1 MERDQGTMMETKT
14 SNQTHWYLLTG
25 LVLGLAIGLVISLL
39 IFPAVNADALPHELD
54 QAGKAVYREQ
64 IALAYTSNYDLSRAM
79 SRLELLQDA
88 DPAAA
93 LIAQA
98 QAVVAQGGP
107 VELSRA
113 LAELG
118 TAVQQ
123 LSAPTSP

>member
-1 MERDQGTMMETKT
+1 MMESKA
-14 SNQTHWYLLTG
+14 SIQTHWYLLTG

-39 IFPAVNADALPHELD
+39 IAPAVNAEALPHELD
-54 QAGKAVYREQ
+54 QAGEAVYREQ
-64 IALAYTSNYDLSRAM
+64 IAVAYASNHDLSRAM
-79 SRLELLQDA
+79 SRLELLKDV

-107 VELSRA
+107 VALSRA

-123 LSAPTSP
+123 LATPTSP

>member
-1 MERDQGTMMETKT
+1 METKT
-14 SNQTHWYLLTG
+14 SSQAHWYLLTG

-39 IFPAVNADALPHELD
+39 IAPAVNAEALPHELGK
-54 QAGKAVYREQ
+54 AGKAAYREQ
-64 IALAYTSNYDLSRAM
+64 IALAYASNHALNRALSR
-79 SRLELLQDA
+79 LDLLKDE

-98 QAVVAQGGP
+98 QAVVAQGGE

-118 TAVQQ
+118 TAVQELALP
-123 LSAPTSP
+123 LSP

>member
-1 MERDQGTMMETKT
+1 MMESKA
-14 SNQTHWYLLTG
+14 SIQTHWYLLTG

-39 IFPAVNADALPHELD
+39 IAPAVNAESLPHELD

-64 IALAYTSNYDLSRAM
+64 IALAFASNHDLSRAM
-79 SRLELLQDA
+79 SRLELLKDA

-98 QAVVAQGGP
+98 QTVVAQGGP
-107 VELSRA
+107 VALSRA

-123 LSAPTSP
+123 LATPTNP

>member
-1 MERDQGTMMETKT
+1 MMETT
-14 SNQTHWYLLTG
+14 SSSRSHWYLLTG

-39 IFPAVNADALPHELD
+39 ISPAVNAEALPHELD

-64 IALAYTSNYDLSRAM
+64 IALAFFSNHDLSRAM
-79 SRLELLQDA
+79 SRLELLK
-88 DPAAA
+88 DPDTAAA

-98 QAVVAQGGP
+98 QAVVAQGGAI
-107 VELSRA
+107 ELSRA

-123 LSAPTSP
+123 LATPTSP

>member
-1 MERDQGTMMETKT
+1 
-14 SNQTHWYLLTG
+14 
-25 LVLGLAIGLVISLL
+25 VLGLAIGLVISLL
-39 IFPAVNADALPHELD
+39 IAPAVNAESLPHELD

-64 IALAYTSNYDLSRAM
+64 ISLAYASNHDLSRAM
-79 SRLELLQDA
+79 SRLELLKDA

-113 LAELG
+113 WQNWEQSFNNLQHPQTPEVCWVTKNG
-118 TAVQQ
+118 VEPVFCWNQ
-123 LSAPTSP
+123 

>member
-1 MERDQGTMMETKT
+1 MTDDNYLEEEQSTRQPP
-14 SNQTHWYLLTG
+14 WFLLTG

-39 IFPAVNADALPHELD
+39 ISPAVNADALPHELD

-118 TAVQQ
+118 AAVQQ

>member
-1 MERDQGTMMETKT
+1 MMETKPA
-14 SNQTHWYLLTG
+14 NQTHWYLLTG
-25 LVLGLAIGLVISLL
+25 LVLGLAIGLVISLF
-39 IFPAVNADALPHELD
+39 ISPAVNAEALPHELD
-54 QAGKAVYREQ
+54 EAGKTVYREK
-64 IALAYTSNYDLSRAM
+64 IALAYASNHDLNRAM

-88 DPAAA
+88 NPAEA

-118 TAVQQ
+118 TAMQQ
-123 LSAPTSP
+123 LVTPPSP

>member
-1 MERDQGTMMETKT
+1 MMESKA
-14 SNQTHWYLLTG
+14 SIQTHWYLLTG
-25 LVLGLAIGLVISLL
+25 LALGLVIGLVISLL
-39 IFPAVNADALPHELD
+39 IAPAVNAEALPHELD

-64 IALAYTSNYDLSRAM
+64 ISLAFASNHDLSRAM
-79 SRLELLQDA
+79 SRLELLKDA

-118 TAVQQ
+118 TVVQQ
-123 LSAPTSP
+123 LATPTSP

>member
-1 MERDQGTMMETKT
+1 MEAK
-14 SNQTHWYLLTG
+14 SPIQTHWYLLTG

-39 IFPAVNADALPHELD
+39 IAPAVNAEALPHELD

-64 IALAYTSNYDLSRAM
+64 IALAYASNHDLSRAM
-79 SRLELLQDA
+79 SRLELLQETDLA
-88 DPAAA
+88 EV

-98 QAVVAQGGP
+98 QAVVAEIGP

-118 TAVQQ
+118 TAAQQ
-123 LSAPTSP
+123 LATPTSP

>member
-1 MERDQGTMMETKT
+1 MEAKT
-14 SNQTHWYLLTG
+14 SNRTHWYLLTG

-39 IFPAVNADALPHELD
+39 ISPAVNAEALPHELD
-54 QAGKAVYREQ
+54 AAGKAAYREQ
-64 IALAYTSNYDLSRAM
+64 IALAYASNHDLSRAM
-79 SRLELLQDA
+79 SRLELLKDA
-88 DPAAA
+88 DPAEA

-98 QAVVAQGGP
+98 QTVVAQDGP

-123 LSAPTSP
+123 FGTPTSP

>member
-1 MERDQGTMMETKT
+1 MEREQGALMEEKT
-14 SNQTHWYLLTG
+14 LNQSHWYMLTG
-25 LVLGLAIGLVISLL
+25 LVLGLAIGLIISLL
-39 IFPAVNADALPHELD
+39 IAPAVNADALPHELD
-54 QAGKAVYREQ
+54 QAGKARYREQ
-64 IALAYTSNYDLSRAM
+64 IALAYASNQDLNRAM

>member
-1 MERDQGTMMETKT
+1 MMESKA
-14 SNQTHWYLLTG
+14 SIQTHWYLLTG

-39 IFPAVNADALPHELD
+39 IAPAVNAESLPHELD

-64 IALAYTSNYDLSRAM
+64 IALAFASNHDLSRAM
-79 SRLELLQDA
+79 SRLELLKDA

-118 TAVQQ
+118 TVVQQ
-123 LSAPTSP
+123 LATPTNP

>member
-1 MERDQGTMMETKT
+1 METKT
-14 SNQTHWYLLTG
+14 ATQTHWYLLTG
-25 LVLGLAIGLVISLL
+25 LVLGLVIGLVISLL
-39 IFPAVNADALPHELD
+39 VAPAVNAEALPHELD

-64 IALAYTSNYDLSRAM
+64 IALAYASNHDLSRAM
-79 SRLELLQDA
+79 SRLELLRDV
-88 DPAAA
+88 DLAAE

-98 QAVVAQGGP
+98 QTVVAQGRP

-123 LSAPTSP
+123 LVTPTSP

>member
-1 MERDQGTMMETKT
+1 MESKA
-14 SNQTHWYLLTG
+14 SIQTHWYLLTG
-25 LVLGLAIGLVISLL
+25 LVLGLAIWLVISLL
-39 IFPAVNADALPHELD
+39 IAPAVNAESLPHELD

-64 IALAYTSNYDLSRAM
+64 ISLAYASNHDLSRAM
-79 SRLELLQDA
+79 SRLELLKDA

-118 TAVQQ
+118 TVVQQ
-123 LSAPTSP
+123 LATPTSP

>member
-1 MERDQGTMMETKT
+1 METRT
-14 SNQTHWYLLTG
+14 STQTHWYLLTG

-39 IFPAVNADALPHELD
+39 ISPAVNAEALPHELD
-54 QAGKAVYREQ
+54 QPGKAFYREQ
-64 IALAYTSNYDLSRAM
+64 IALAYASNQDLNRAM
-79 SRLELLQDA
+79 SRLELLKDA
-88 DPAAA
+88 DTAAS

-107 VELSRA
+107 MELSRA

-123 LSAPTSP
+123 LALPTSP

>member
-1 MERDQGTMMETKT
+1 MMEAKT
-14 SNQTHWYLLTG
+14 PVQTHWYLLTG

-39 IFPAVNADALPHELD
+39 IFPAVNAEALPNELD

-64 IALAYTSNYDLSRAM
+64 IALAYTSNHDLSRAM
-79 SRLELLQDA
+79 SRLELLKDA
-88 DPAAA
+88 DLAAA

-98 QAVVAQGGP
+98 QTVVAEGGP
-107 VELSRA
+107 VQVSRA

-123 LSAPTSP
+123 LDTPTSP

>member
-1 MERDQGTMMETKT
+1 MMESKA
-14 SNQTHWYLLTG
+14 SIQTHWYLLTG
-25 LVLGLAIGLVISLL
+25 LALGLVIGLVISLL
-39 IFPAVNADALPHELD
+39 IAPAVNAEALPHELD

-64 IALAYTSNYDLSRAM
+64 IALAFASNHDLSRAM
-79 SRLELLQDA
+79 SRLELLKDA

-118 TAVQQ
+118 TVVQQ
-123 LSAPTSP
+123 LATPTNP

>member
-1 MERDQGTMMETKT
+1 MMETKT
-14 SNQTHWYLLTG
+14 ATQTHWYLLTG
-25 LVLGLAIGLVISLL
+25 LVLGLVIGLVISLL
-39 IFPAVNADALPHELD
+39 VAPAVNAEALPHELD

-64 IALAYTSNYDLSRAM
+64 IALAYASNHDLSRAM
-79 SRLELLQDA
+79 SRLELLRDV
-88 DPAAA
+88 DLAAE

-98 QAVVAQGGP
+98 QTVVAQNGP

-123 LSAPTSP
+123 LVTPTSP

>member
-1 MERDQGTMMETKT
+1 MMESKA
-14 SNQTHWYLLTG
+14 SIQTHWYLLTG

-39 IFPAVNADALPHELD
+39 IAPAVNAESLPHELD

-64 IALAYTSNYDLSRAM
+64 ISLAYASNHDLSRAM
-79 SRLELLQDA
+79 SRLELLKDA

-118 TAVQQ
+118 TVVQQ
-123 LSAPTSP
+123 LATPTNP

>member
-1 MERDQGTMMETKT
+1 MMEAKA
-14 SNQTHWYLLTG
+14 SIQTHWYLLTG
-25 LVLGLAIGLVISLL
+25 LVLGLAIGLLISLL
-39 IFPAVNADALPHELD
+39 IAPAVNAEALPHELD

-64 IALAYTSNYDLSRAM
+64 IALAYASNHNLSRAM
-79 SRLELLQDA
+79 SRLELLKDA

-98 QAVVAQGGP
+98 QTVVAQGGP
-107 VELSRA
+107 VTLSRA

-123 LSAPTSP
+123 LATPTSP

>member
-1 MERDQGTMMETKT
+1 MDTNP

-25 LVLGLAIGLVISLL
+25 LVLGLAIGLVISML
-39 IFPAVNADALPHELD
+39 ISPAVNAEALPHELD

-64 IALAYTSNYDLSRAM
+64 IALAYASNQDLNRAM
-79 SRLELLQDA
+79 SRLELLKDA

-98 QAVVAQGGP
+98 QAVVAQSGP

-118 TAVQQ
+118 TAEQQ
-123 LSAPTSP
+123 QTAPTSP

>member
-1 MERDQGTMMETKT
+1 MTEAKT
-14 SNQTHWYLLTG
+14 SNRTHWYLLTG
-25 LVLGLAIGLVISLL
+25 LVLGLAIGLVVSLL
-39 IFPAVNADALPHELD
+39 ISPAVNAEALPHELD
-54 QAGKAVYREQ
+54 DAGKAVYREQ
-64 IALAYTSNYDLSRAM
+64 IALAYATNHDLSRAM

-98 QAVVAQGGP
+98 QAVVAQDGP

-123 LSAPTSP
+123 LTAPTSP

>member
-1 MERDQGTMMETKT
+1 MEAKT
-14 SNQTHWYLLTG
+14 ATQSHWYLLTG
-25 LVLGLAIGLVISLL
+25 LVLGLAIGLVISLR
-39 IFPAVNADALPHELD
+39 IAPAVNAEALPHELD
-54 QAGKAVYREQ
+54 AAGKTAYREQ
-64 IALAYTSNYDLSRAM
+64 IALAYASNHDLSRAM
-79 SRLELLQDA
+79 SRLELLKDA

-118 TAVQQ
+118 TVVQQ
-123 LSAPTSP
+123 LATPTSP

>member
-1 MERDQGTMMETKT
+1 MMETKT
-14 SNQTHWYLLTG
+14 TSQAHWYLLTG

-39 IFPAVNADALPHELD
+39 IAPAVNAESLPHELD
-54 QAGKAVYREQ
+54 QSGKAVYREQ
-64 IALAYTSNYDLSRAM
+64 IALAYASNHDLSRAM

-88 DPAAA
+88 DPVAT

-98 QAVVAQGGP
+98 QTVVAQGGP

-123 LSAPTSP
+123 LTKPTSP

>member
-1 MERDQGTMMETKT
+1 MMETKT
-14 SNQTHWYLLTG
+14 PNQTHWYLLTG

-39 IFPAVNADALPHELD
+39 IFPAVNAEALPHELD

-64 IALAYTSNYDLSRAM
+64 IALAYASNHDLSRAM
-79 SRLELLQDA
+79 SRLELLRDV

-98 QAVVAQGGP
+98 QTVVAEGGP
-107 VELSRA
+107 VEISRA

-118 TAVQQ
+118 TAAQELVT
-123 LSAPTSP
+123 PTSP

>member
-1 MERDQGTMMETKT
+1 METKT
-14 SNQTHWYLLTG
+14 STQTHWYLITG

-39 IFPAVNADALPHELD
+39 ISPAVNAEALPHELD

-64 IALAYTSNYDLSRAM
+64 IAMAYASNHDLSRAI
-79 SRLELLQDA
+79 SRLELLKDA

-98 QAVVAQGGP
+98 QTVVADGGAT
-107 VELSRA
+107 ELSRA

-123 LSAPTSP
+123 LVTPTSP

>member
-1 MERDQGTMMETKT
+1 METKT
-14 SNQTHWYLLTG
+14 SSQAHWYLLTG

-39 IFPAVNADALPHELD
+39 IAPAVNAEALPHELGK
-54 QAGKAVYREQ
+54 AGKAAYREQ
-64 IALAYTSNYDLSRAM
+64 IALAYASNHDLSRAM
-79 SRLELLQDA
+79 SRLELLKDA

-98 QAVVAQGGP
+98 QTIVAQAGP

-123 LSAPTSP
+123 LTTSTTP